1 MPQKKLGCENESD
14 SRKEGVVPSV
24 YDIDKEAGNWEI
36 SWRNML
42 GMSGGNVFSGWILS
56 LQLISNNAKP

>member
-24 YDIDKEAGNWEI
+24 YDTDKEAGN
-36 SWRNML
+36 
-42 GMSGGNVFSGWILS
+42 
-56 LQLISNNAKP
+56 